1 MCSVCSPAKEV
12 CSPGA
17 GDNGSHRAHT
27 PQVAVSLTG
36 PRAHTAATE
45 DKSNLLSSLLSPA
58 CHCVHQTA
66 RSPPLQISVGN
77 LFLCFQVPEPV
88 LDRPVSQ
95 HLSQRH
101 DSASPPLDGVP
112 PLSLSISVFES
123 LSLPSLSI
131 LLVLFFKKTLTNT
144 DTNNVMPNGEKLHET
159 T

>member
-12 CSPGA
+12 CSPGT

-77 LFLCFQVPEPV
+77 LFLCFQVPERV

-95 HLSQRH
+95 HLSQRR
-101 DSASPPLDGVP
+101 DSASPPLDEV
-112 PLSLSISVFES
+112 
-123 LSLPSLSI
+123 PSLRPQI
-131 LLVLFFKKTLTNT
+131 LISPSAVPQLGPHTQWALATVSY
-144 DTNNVMPNGEKLHET
+144 
-159 T
+159 